1 MINRY
6 KSALITGA
14 ASGIGYNILKK
25 LSKHKLKIY
34 ALDKNKTKL
43 KKICNETGAYPLNL
57 DITDT
62 DLLYSK
68 LSKLNDDVLVSN
80 AGLVMNKVY

>member
-14 ASGIGYNILKK
+14 ASGIGYSILKK

-43 KKICNETGAYPLNL
+43 KKICNETGA
-57 DITDT
+57 
-62 DLLYSK
+62 
-68 LSKLNDDVLVSN
+68 
-80 AGLVMNKVY
+80 

>member
-14 ASGIGYNILKK
+14 ASGIGYSILKK

-34 ALDKNKTKL
+34 ALDKNMNL
-43 KKICNETGAYPLNL
+43 KIDIDYYLDFVDEVRKSIRKIDESCQMRIWFGRTNQIQAISRPLL
-57 DITDT
+57 
-62 DLLYSK
+62 
-68 LSKLNDDVLVSN
+68 
-80 AGLVMNKVY
+80 